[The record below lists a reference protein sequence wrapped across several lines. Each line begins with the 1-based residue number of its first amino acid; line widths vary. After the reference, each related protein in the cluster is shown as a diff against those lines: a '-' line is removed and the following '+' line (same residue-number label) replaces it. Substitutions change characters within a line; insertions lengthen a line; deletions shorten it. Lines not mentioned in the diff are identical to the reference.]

1 MPAIDVEKPPSEALR
16 ALARKAAS
24 AISAELARARQ
35 GSGVHGTRKR
45 LKFMRS
51 LLRLIRSGLGEE
63 AYRTADAGLRRAADA
78 FAAARRREAMQEAT
92 AKLGATAKELAAI
105 AGETHRDAAE
115 PKVIAAAIDAAQ
127 AEIEALRSDIRRWRL
142 PRNDCGSYA
151 RDASEAYRRARR
163 GLRCGL
169 AEADVDRLHSAR
181 RSVIH
186 HLHHLEILG
195 RLWPDM
201 MRVWSGEL
209 ERLREALGDL
219 NDLEELEKIAT
230 APEAAFSSDESRKTA
245 LAAIEARRSALL
257 ATIASLAR
265 HLFAEKPGA
274 FRRRIEAMWRSR
286 LS

>member
-1 MPAIDVEKPPSEALR
+1 MPAIDVEQPPGEALR
-16 ALARKAAS
+16 ALARKAAA

-63 AYRTADAGLRRAADA
+63 AYRDADARLRRAADGL
-78 FAAARRREAMQEAT
+78 AAARRREAMQEAT
-92 AKLGATAKELAAI
+92 AKLGAAAKELAAI
-105 AGETHRDAAE
+105 AGEAHRDAAE
-115 PKVIAAAIDAAQ
+115 PTAIAAAIDAAL
-127 AEIEALRSDIRRWRL
+127 AEVETLRTDIRRWRL
-142 PRNDCGSYA
+142 PKNDCGSYA
-151 RDASEAYRRARR
+151 RDAGDPYRRARR
-163 GLRCGL
+163 GLRRGL
-169 AEADVDRLHSAR
+169 AEADVDRLHRAR

-186 HLHHLEILG
+186 HLHHLEILA

-201 MRVWSGEL
+201 MRVWTGEL

-219 NDLEELEKIAT
+219 NDLDELEKIAA
-230 APEAAFSSDESRKTA
+230 APEAAFSSDESRQAA
-245 LAAIEARRSALL
+245 LASIDARRAALI

-274 FRRRIEAMWRSR
+274 FRRRLEAMWQPR
-286 LS
+286 LG